1 RRPRLRRPTP
11 LPPGRGSRR
20 SGRFI
25 RSPHTLQPTRS
36 PGTHRRRRRGRGPDR
51 LQLRNLGFS
60 EFEHLT
66 ACSSGTSGS
75 ASSSSGS
82 VTEIPDETAG
92 PYPADGSNG
101 PDILEQSGIVRS
113 DIRSNIDGSDTVDG

>member
-1 RRPRLRRPTP
+1 MAPPPTAAPPAARPST
-11 LPPGRGSRR
+11 S
-20 SGRFI
+20 S
-25 RSPHTLQPTRS
+25 TRA
-36 PGTHRRRRRGRGPDR
+36 PAR
-51 LQLRNLGFS
+51 
-60 EFEHLT
+60 
-66 ACSSGTSGS
+66 SSGTSGS

-113 DIRSNIDGSDTVDG
+113 DIRSNIDGSDTVDGVPLTFTLKVTDMANDNAPFEG